1 MIEQN
6 EGKKLRTSRILKY
19 TLIVILTLTIL
30 WLISTS
36 VITFLTYEAM
46 KTGVDENVR
55 NMVETVSEFIKIDIS
70 GAIGTI
76 ATAVVARYGL
86 REVSAN
92 IAKKD
97 YNSNTD

>member
-1 MIEQN
+1 MNVQEP
-6 EGKKLRTSRILKY
+6 KKLLSSRILKY
-19 TLIVILTLTIL
+19 TMIIIMTLAIL

-36 VITFLTYEAM
+36 IITILTIKAM
-46 KTGVDENVR
+46 EVGVDENVR
-55 NMVETVSEFIKIDIS
+55 NMVETVSNLLKIDIS
-70 GAIGTI
+70 TAIGTI

-97 YNSNTD
+97 YNKEE

>member
-1 MIEQN
+1 MNNQEP
-6 EGKKLRTSRILKY
+6 KKLLSSRILKY
-19 TLIVILTLTIL
+19 TMIIIMTLAIL

-36 VITFLTYEAM
+36 IITILTIKAM
-46 KTGVDENVR
+46 EVGVDENVR
-55 NMVETVSEFIKIDIS
+55 NMVETVSNLLKIDIS
-70 GAIGTI
+70 TAIGTI

-97 YNSNTD
+97 YNKEE